1 VVSVLGLCMIAALLA
16 SRNLKLTSPAPVTM
30 TADRLL
36 IFGGPYSNL
45 AATRALLTEAK
56 RLGFSAS
63 EMLCTGDVIAY
74 CGEPAETLDLIA
86 DSGIQVVMGNC
97 EESLSAEKDD
107 CGCGFEAGTQCEIL
121 SVQWFDFAS
130 REITN
135 AHRRWMAALPRQ
147 VMVELGGRKM
157 LSTHAST
164 SSLNEFIFASSA
176 SKNKRVQMMDANV
189 DGIISGHS
197 GIAFA
202 QVLSNRLWLNAGAI
216 GMPANDGTPRVWF
229 AILETKGG
237 DIDVQIRSL
246 SYDPSPSIKV
256 MGERGLAS
264 GYRDCLSSGLWPSM
278 DVLPV
283 QERKQVGIAREGV
296 QLKWTPGN

>member
-1 VVSVLGLCMIAALLA
+1 
-16 SRNLKLTSPAPVTM
+16 LTSTDIVTLA
-30 TADRLL
+30 TDRLL

-45 AATRALLTEAK
+45 AATRALLAEAK

-107 CGCGFEAGTQCEIL
+107 CGCGFEAGTQCEVL

-130 REITN
+130 GQITN
-135 AHRRWMAALPRQ
+135 DHRRWMAALPRQ

-164 SSLNEFIFASSA
+164 SSLNEFIFASSP
-176 SKNKRVQMMDANV
+176 SKNKLAQMIEADV

-202 QVLSNRLWLNAGAI
+202 QIISDKLWLNAGAI

-229 AILETKGG
+229 AILETRGD

-246 SYDPSPSIKV
+246 SYDPTPSIKAMV
-256 MGERGLAS
+256 ERGLAS
-264 GYRDCLSSGLWPSM
+264 GYRDCLTTGLWPSM
-278 DVLPV
+278 DVLPG
-283 QERKQVGIAREGV
+283 QERKQVGIGLKEA
-296 QLKWTPGN
+296 QLKWTPAK